1 MCTVDSEEIRR
12 LSKYFKKLDLNNDG
26 KLSVDEF
33 MSIPELQQNPLVR
46 RVIEIMD
53 EDGNGQID
61 FREFIQGLSQFSLK
75 SDKQSRLKCEEAQ
88 RCTYSQ
94 LPVISTHVQLRYN
107 ITKHICT
114 CQAAVLECNG

>member
-1 MCTVDSEEIRR
+1 MDLVSNCKYTFIMSTISDIFVRTVDSEEIRR

-26 KLSVDEF
+26 ELSVDEF

-75 SDKQSRLKCEEAQ
+75 SDKQSKLKCKET
-88 RCTYSQ
+88 R
-94 LPVISTHVQLRYN
+94 N
-107 ITKHICT
+107 
-114 CQAAVLECNG
+114 VL

>member
-1 MCTVDSEEIRR
+1 MFTVDSEEIRR

-26 KLSVDEF
+26 ELSVDEF

-75 SDKQSRLKCEEAQ
+75 SDKESKLRCKKKLYAQ
-88 RCTYSQ
+88 CKQQPIIFYY
-94 LPVISTHVQLRYN
+94 LHFW
-107 ITKHICT
+107 
-114 CQAAVLECNG
+114 

>member
-1 MCTVDSEEIRR
+1 MSTVDSEEIRR

-26 KLSVDEF
+26 ELSVDEF

-75 SDKQSRLKCEEAQ
+75 SDKQSKL
-88 RCTYSQ
+88 RCKDSPYAYSSIDTNNSHK
-94 LPVISTHVQLRYN
+94 ISYKSLLHF
-107 ITKHICT
+107 
-114 CQAAVLECNG
+114 

>member
-1 MCTVDSEEIRR
+1 
-12 LSKYFKKLDLNNDG
+12 
-26 KLSVDEF
+26 

-75 SDKQSRLKCEEAQ
+75 SDKDSKL
-88 RCTYSQ
+88 RCKDIYSSNDHKTACM
-94 LPVISTHVQLRYN
+94 L
-107 ITKHICT
+107 
-114 CQAAVLECNG
+114 

>member
-1 MCTVDSEEIRR
+1 
-12 LSKYFKKLDLNNDG
+12 
-26 KLSVDEF
+26 

-75 SDKQSRLKCEEAQ
+75 SDKQSKLRCEEDVLVNHIKS
-88 RCTYSQ
+88 YK
-94 LPVISTHVQLRYN
+94 
-107 ITKHICT
+107 IT
-114 CQAAVLECNG
+114 L

>member
-1 MCTVDSEEIRR
+1 M
-12 LSKYFKKLDLNNDG
+12 
-26 KLSVDEF
+26 DEF

-75 SDKQSRLKCEEAQ
+75 SDEQSKLKCKKNFIVD
-88 RCTYSQ
+88 SN
-94 LPVISTHVQLRYN
+94 S
-107 ITKHICT
+107 
-114 CQAAVLECNG
+114 

>member
-1 MCTVDSEEIRR
+1 
-12 LSKYFKKLDLNNDG
+12 
-26 KLSVDEF
+26 

-75 SDKQSRLKCEEAQ
+75 SDKESKLKCKD
-88 RCTYSQ
+88 
-94 LPVISTHVQLRYN
+94 I
-107 ITKHICT
+107 
-114 CQAAVLECNG
+114 

>member
-1 MCTVDSEEIRR
+1 MDTSRCSGYYCVCFTVDSEEIRR

-26 KLSVDEF
+26 ELSVDEF

-75 SDKQSRLKCEEAQ
+75 SDKQSKLRCES
-88 RCTYSQ
+88 C
-94 LPVISTHVQLRYN
+94 LCV
-107 ITKHICT
+107 CM
-114 CQAAVLECNG
+114 

>member
-1 MCTVDSEEIRR
+1 MYIFTVDSEEIRR

-26 KLSVDEF
+26 ELSVDEF

-75 SDKQSRLKCEEAQ
+75 SDKQSKLRCEYIVCA
-88 RCTYSQ
+88 
-94 LPVISTHVQLRYN
+94 HVQGDPIQEIL
-107 ITKHICT
+107 ITRALVPI
-114 CQAAVLECNG
+114 